1 MIYNGVIENIDE
13 DGEEVTIK
21 TNDIMIIGFVNCG
34 VQKEIGD
41 TCNFEIELFDDLE
54 IKEIAESKKEV
65 HRIGNSYSY
74 YIRGILDVDALK
86 IHSILDID
94 LEKED
99 IYDYAYLDGKYI
111 EIKVKRLDINFII

>member
-1 MIYNGVIENIDE
+1 MIYNGVIEKLDE

-21 TNDIMIIGFVNCG
+21 TNDTMITGFVNCG

-41 TCNFEIELFDDLE
+41 TCNFEIELYDDLE
-54 IKEIAESKKEV
+54 MQEIVENKKELY
-65 HRIGNSYSY
+65 RIGNSYSY

-111 EIKVKRLDINFII
+111 EIKVQRLNINFNI